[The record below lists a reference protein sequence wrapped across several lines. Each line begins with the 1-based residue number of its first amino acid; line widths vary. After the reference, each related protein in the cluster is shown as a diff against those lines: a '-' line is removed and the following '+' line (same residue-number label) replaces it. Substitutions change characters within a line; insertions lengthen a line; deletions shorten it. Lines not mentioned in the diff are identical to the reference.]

1 LRSEYLF
8 MNRPSFPT
16 EEEQL
21 QVLRAISERMD
32 GKPITFRTL
41 DVDSDKDISA
51 LSGMFENTV
60 NPALGM
66 RGIRSTMKFGGILET
81 QFAAA
86 IRASAYGDVRL
97 LLPMVT
103 SVEEIRQAKDILYAV
118 ADRLR
123 TEGVNIPDKLPPLGI
138 MIEVP
143 SAALEASALAQN
155 CDFMSIGTND
165 LIQYTLAADRTDERV
180 ASLYNPLHPAVLK
193 LLKMT
198 IDGARAA
205 GIPVS
210 VCGEMASVPAYAPLL
225 LGLGVRE
232 LSMPASNVPL
242 VKERLRRYRMDEME
256 YFANALL
263 TYVDADAIR
272 QAVVDFEN
280 RDK

>member
-1 LRSEYLF
+1 
-8 MNRPSFPT
+8 
-16 EEEQL
+16 
-21 QVLRAISERMD
+21 
-32 GKPITFRTL
+32 
-41 DVDSDKDISA
+41 
-51 LSGMFENTV
+51 
-60 NPALGM
+60 
-66 RGIRSTMKFGGILET
+66 
-81 QFAAA
+81 
-86 IRASAYGDVRL
+86 
-97 LLPMVT
+97 MVT
-103 SVEEIRQAKDILYAV
+103 SVEEVRQAKDILYAV

-123 TEGVNIPDKLPPLGI
+123 AEGANVPDKLPALGI

-143 SAALEASALAQN
+143 SAALEAAALAQN

-165 LIQYTLAADRTDERV
+165 LIQYTLATDRTDERV
-180 ASLYNPLHPAVLK
+180 APLYNPLHPAVLK

-256 YFANALL
+256 YFANTLL

-272 QAVVDFEN
+272 QAVSDFEN
-280 RDK
+280 KGK